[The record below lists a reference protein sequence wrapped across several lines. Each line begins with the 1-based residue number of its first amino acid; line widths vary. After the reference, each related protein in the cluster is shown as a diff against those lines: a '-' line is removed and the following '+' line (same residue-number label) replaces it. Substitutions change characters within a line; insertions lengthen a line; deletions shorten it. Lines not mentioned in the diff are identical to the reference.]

1 MIRVL
6 QVVTHMN
13 RGGLETMLM
22 NYYRHMD
29 RNHVQFDF
37 LTHRP
42 YDGDYGEEIHAL
54 GGKIYHLPLL
64 NPFSSVYLSELDLF
78 FKKHP
83 EYSVIH
89 VHQDCMSDV
98 ILKAAKKNGVPVR
111 IAHSHNSHQ
120 TKDLKYPLKLVHRRN
135 IPHYATDLFACGNK
149 SGDWMFCGAHFR
161 ILTNAIDAQ
170 EFRFREGFRRQ
181 VREELGISEE
191 EILMGHVG
199 SFSPQK
205 NHGYLIDIFN
215 ELQKRRPARLLLV
228 GDREDSE
235 SVEEKVRESGL
246 SNKVIFTGLRT
257 DVNRLLM
264 AMDVFVMPS
273 LYEGVS
279 FASIEA
285 QASGLPCL
293 ISDKTPME
301 CDVTGRVRQIA
312 LSDGPAVWA
321 EAAIAEADRVLESKE
336 ENARDTYDV
345 ICAAGY
351 DINKNA
357 AKLQRYYLR
366 KQEKAERMK
375 LTGAETAK
383 AASSGSAMGTDA
395 PEEAS
400 QRFCTG
406 RSSAEESGKNT
417 ETDDAERKLLTVF
430 TPTYNRKKTLS
441 DTYASLK
448 AQDCKDFL
456 WLIVDD
462 GSTDGTEETVHEWQK
477 ADNGFEIRYIYKE
490 NGGMHTAH
498 NTAYEA
504 IDTELNVCIDSD
516 DTMAPGA
523 VSAIKECWES
533 VRDQGYAGIIGLD
546 AYRSS
551 GKIIGKGFPEGLQET
566 KLYEYYANGGAGD
579 KKLVYRT
586 DVVREFPPYPV
597 FPGEKYVGLVY
608 LYRLI
613 DQKYTLAVLNRTLCE
628 VEYLPEGS
636 SRNMYRQ
643 YVRNP
648 QGFACW
654 RKVAML
660 YPESRS
666 RIFVECVHYVSSSL
680 IARNRHFVKES
691 PRKGMTIIAIPAGIL
706 LTGYIR
712 IRAGV

>member
-1 MIRVL
+1 MLRVL

-29 RNHVQFDF
+29 RDKVQFDF

-42 YDGDYGEEIHAL
+42 YDGDFGEEIHAL

-64 NPFSSVYLSELDLF
+64 NPFSKAYLSELDRF
-78 FKKHP
+78 FKEHP

-89 VHQDCMSDV
+89 VHQDCLGGV
-98 ILKAAKKNGVPVR
+98 ILRAAAKNGVPVR
-111 IAHSHNSHQ
+111 IAHSHTSHQ
-120 TKDLKYPLKLVHRRN
+120 TKDLKYPIKLVYRRI
-135 IPHYATDLFACGNK
+135 IPRYATDLFACAKAAGN
-149 SGDWMFCGAHFR
+149 WMFCGAPFK
-161 ILTNAIDAQ
+161 ILNNAIDARA
-170 EFRFREGFRRQ
+170 FRFSGEIRKA
-181 VREELGISEE
+181 VREEFGISEN

-199 SFSPQK
+199 SFTPPK
-205 NHGYLIDIFN
+205 NHAYLIDIFN
-215 ELQKRRPARLLLV
+215 EVQKKRPARLLLV
-228 GDREDSE
+228 GDGEGRTSI
-235 SVEEKVRESGL
+235 EEKVKAAGL
-246 SNKVIFTGLRT
+246 SDKVIFAGLRT

-279 FASIEA
+279 FASVEA
-285 QASGLPCL
+285 QASGLPCI
-293 ISDKTPME
+293 ISDKTPLE

-312 LSDGPAVWA
+312 LDDGPEAWA
-321 EAAIAEADRVLESKE
+321 ETVIAEADRIRKDPDV
-336 ENARDTYDV
+336 NARDTYGE

-351 DINKNA
+351 DINENA

-366 KQEKAERMK
+366 KQEKAKRSK
-375 LTGAETAK
+375 TAGSGSGSKKTGAGP
-383 AASSGSAMGTDA
+383 GSAEGISTQPRA
-395 PEEAS
+395 GSPAAKETRRPAEAGS
-400 QRFCTG
+400 T
-406 RSSAEESGKNT
+406 
-417 ETDDAERKLLTVF
+417 ERKLLTVF
-430 TPTYNRKKTLS
+430 TPTYNRRNTLP
-441 DTYASLK
+441 DTYESLRG
-448 AQDCKDFL
+448 QDCKDFV

-462 GSTDGTEETVHEWQK
+462 GSTDGTEEMVREWQEQ
-477 ADNGFEIRYIYKE
+477 DSGFEIRYIYKE

-516 DTMAPGA
+516 DMMAPGSVA
-523 VSAIKECWES
+523 AIKEFWES
-533 VRDQGYAGIIGLD
+533 VRDKGYAGIIGLD

-551 GKIIGKGFPEGLQET
+551 GEIVGKGFPEGLRET
-566 KLYEYYANGGAGD
+566 KLYEYYANGGSGD

-586 DVVREFPPYPV
+586 DVVREYPPYPV

-613 DQKYTLAVLNRTLCE
+613 DQKYTLAVLDRILCE

-636 SRNMYRQ
+636 SRNMFRQ

-648 QGFACW
+648 QGFAFW
-654 RKVAML
+654 RKVSMV
-660 YPESRS
+660 YPESKS
-666 RIFVECVHYVSSSL
+666 RIFLDCVHYVSSSL

-691 PRKGMTIIAIPAGIL
+691 PRKVMTVLAIPGGIL
-706 LTGYIR
+706 LTAYIR
-712 IRAGV
+712 IRAGI

>member
-1 MIRVL
+1 MFRVL

-29 RNHVQFDF
+29 RDKVQFDF

-42 YDGDYGEEIHAL
+42 YDGDFGEEIHSL

-64 NPFSSVYLSELDLF
+64 NPFSRNYRSELDRF
-78 FKKHP
+78 FKAHP

-89 VHQDCMSDV
+89 VHQDCLSGV
-98 ILKAAKKNGVPVR
+98 ILKVAAKNGVPVR
-111 IAHSHNSHQ
+111 IVHSHTSHQ
-120 TKDLKYPLKLVHRRN
+120 TKDLKYPVKLVYRRI
-135 IPHYATDLFACGNK
+135 IPRYATDLFACAK
-149 SGDWMFCGAHFR
+149 AAGDWMFCGAPYK
-161 ILTNAIDAQ
+161 ILNNAIDARA
-170 EFRFREGFRRQ
+170 FRFQRETREA
-181 VREELGISEE
+181 VREEFGISEN

-199 SFSPQK
+199 SFAAPK
-205 NHGYLIDIFN
+205 NHAYLIDIFN
-215 ELQKRRPARLLLV
+215 EVQKKRPARLLLV
-228 GDREDSE
+228 GGRKGCDS
-235 SVEEKVRESGL
+235 VGEKVRAAGL
-246 SNKVIFTGLRT
+246 SDKVIFAGIRT

-293 ISDKTPME
+293 ISDRTPLE

-312 LSDGPAVWA
+312 LADGPEIWA
-321 EAAIAEADRVLESKE
+321 EEVIAEADKIR
-336 ENARDTYDV
+336 ENQDSEARNTYAA

-351 DINKNA
+351 DINENA
-357 AKLQRYYLR
+357 VKLQRYYLR
-366 KQEKAERMK
+366 KQEKVEKSKKTNSGARSQKKGLSFESPERISPRY
-375 LTGAETAK
+375 LA
-383 AASSGSAMGTDA
+383 GSAVSEE
-395 PEEAS
+395 PEEP
-400 QRFCTG
+400 
-406 RSSAEESGKNT
+406 AEVNNM
-417 ETDDAERKLLTVF
+417 ERRLLTVF
-430 TPTYNRKKTLS
+430 TPTYNRRNTLP
-441 DTYASLK
+441 DTYESLR
-448 AQDCKDFL
+448 AQDCRDFI

-462 GSTDGTEETVHEWQK
+462 GSSDGTEEMVREWQK
-477 ADNGFEIRYIYKE
+477 QDNGFEIRYIYKE

-516 DTMAPGA
+516 DTMAPGSVA
-523 VSAIKECWES
+523 AIKEFWES

-551 GKIIGKGFPEGLQET
+551 GEIVGKGFPEGLRET
-566 KLYEYYANGGAGD
+566 KLYEYYANGGSGD

-586 DVVREFPPYPV
+586 DVVREYPPYPV

-613 DQKYTLAVLNRTLCE
+613 DQKYTLAVLDRVLCE

-636 SRNMYRQ
+636 SRNMFRQ

-648 QGFACW
+648 QGFAFW
-654 RKVAML
+654 RKVSMV

-666 RIFVECVHYVSSSL
+666 RIFLDCVHYVSSSL

-691 PRKGMTIIAIPAGIL
+691 PRKVLTVLAVPAGIL
-706 LTGYIR
+706 LTVYIR